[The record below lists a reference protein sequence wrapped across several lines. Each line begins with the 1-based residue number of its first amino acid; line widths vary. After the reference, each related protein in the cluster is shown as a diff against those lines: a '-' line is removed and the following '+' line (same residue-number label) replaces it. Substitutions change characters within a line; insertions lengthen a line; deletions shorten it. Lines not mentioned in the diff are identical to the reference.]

1 MATSKKASGTKSTKS
16 NTSTRAAKSSSARGG
31 SKEAPLRLRS
41 SHATAASKA
50 TAKPKKGAA
59 ARARASLPKGAP
71 VDEPRGDV
79 APKPSVRE
87 RKLKVP
93 GESVATDESRS
104 LAVEIAIA
112 AIEKKAVGLEVIDVA
127 GRVDYADFLVIM
139 SGRSPRQVAA
149 LAQSIEEALG
159 RKGRRVL
166 SVEGLPHATWVLM
179 DYGDVV
185 VHVLHEE
192 ARGAYNLDALWLD
205 ARRIPVSVPDEAR

>member
-1 MATSKKASGTKSTKS
+1 MATSKKASGTKSTKTT
-16 NTSTRAAKSSSARGG
+16 TSPRAAKRPASGG
-31 SKEAPLRLRS
+31 SSKEAPLRLRS
-41 SHATAASKA
+41 SHATAATKA
-50 TAKPKKGAA
+50 GAKPKKGAA
-59 ARARASLPKGAP
+59 ARARASLPRGVA
-71 VDEPRGDV
+71 VDEERAEV
-79 APKPSVRE
+79 APKASVRE
-87 RKLKVP
+87 RKLRVP
-93 GESVATDESRS
+93 GESVASDESRK
-104 LAVEIAIA
+104 LAVEVAIA

-149 LAQSIEEALG
+149 LAQSIEEALS

-205 ARRIPVSVPDEAR
+205 ARRIPVPAPEEAR